1 MSYKKSKEKS
11 APAKL
16 IPQIVGGLA
25 GAGGALLEGEGLAG
39 AVKKGIGGF
48 ANPIAGVGDL
58 AKAGIEKATEEKP
71 VAQGTQPV
79 TQAPVD
85 PNIAGGGIAN
95 EYTNLTEEQ
104 LIANQTGIKPGLK
117 KGELKQN
124 SSYNSN
130 PVFNTSA
137 ASKMKGYYKKK

>member
-11 APAKL
+11 APAKFV
-16 IPQIVGGLA
+16 PQLVGGVL
-25 GAGGALLEGEGLAG
+25 GAGGALLAGEGLEG
-39 AVKKGIGGF
+39 A
-48 ANPIAGVGDL
+48 IAGGAKGVLDPGAGVVG
-58 AKAGIEKATEEKP
+58 GISNLLKKSTEKKP

-104 LIANQTGIKPGLK
+104 LIADQTGIKPGLK

>member
-11 APAKL
+11 APAKF

-25 GAGGALLEGEGLAG
+25 GAGGALLAGEGLEGAIAG
-39 AVKKGIGGF
+39 GAKG
-48 ANPIAGVGDL
+48 ALNPGAGVGNL
-58 AKAGIEKATEEKP
+58 VMGGIEKATEKKP

>member
-11 APAKL
+11 APAKF

-25 GAGGALLEGEGLAG
+25 GAGGALLAGEGLGG

-48 ANPIAGVGDL
+48 ANPIAGVGNL

>member
-1 MSYKKSKEKS
+1 MSYKKSKNKT
-11 APAKL
+11 APAKF

-25 GAGGALLEGEGLAG
+25 GAGGALLAGEGLGG
-39 AVKKGIGGF
+39 AVEKGIGGF
-48 ANPIAGVGDL
+48 VNPISGVGGL

-85 PNIAGGGIAN
+85 PNTAGVNIAN
-95 EYTNLTEEQ
+95 EQAYLTEEQ
-104 LIANQTGIKPGLK
+104 LIANQTGIPSRKE
-117 KGELKQN
+117 GELKQN
-124 SSYNSN
+124 SSYNST